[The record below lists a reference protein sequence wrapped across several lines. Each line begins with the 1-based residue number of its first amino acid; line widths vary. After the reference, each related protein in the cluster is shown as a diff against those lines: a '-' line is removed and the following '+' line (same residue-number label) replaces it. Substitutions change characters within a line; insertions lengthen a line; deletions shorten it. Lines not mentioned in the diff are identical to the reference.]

1 MTMFRFFCARHMEL
15 QCAHLCGSG
24 QACLSGSGQ
33 FRPQQWAN
41 LPGTPLAMTI
51 VMHRQ
56 APSGLAE
63 GEKLIDSSYAVLG
76 KAERLQLS
84 N

>member
-1 MTMFRFFCARHMEL
+1 MPDIGAFRQRLPCG
-15 QCAHLCGSG
+15 HLCGSG
-24 QACLSGSGQ
+24 QAELSGSGQ
-33 FRPQQWAN
+33 LRSHPRAN
-41 LPGTPLAMTI
+41 LLGTPLAMTI

-63 GEKLIDSSYAVLG
+63 GEKIIVSSYAAFG
-76 KAERLQLS
+76 KAERLQLP